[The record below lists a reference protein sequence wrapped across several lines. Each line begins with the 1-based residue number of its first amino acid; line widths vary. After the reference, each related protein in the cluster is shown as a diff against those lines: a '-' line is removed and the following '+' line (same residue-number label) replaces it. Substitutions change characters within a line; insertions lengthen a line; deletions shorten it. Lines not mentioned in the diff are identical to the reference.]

1 MNRVIEDGVEL
12 HNVTV
17 EIVHG
22 VATVRPNKSDGPIAN
37 SGGGPGEPPPPPPKK

>member
-12 HNVTV
+12 HDVTV

-22 VATVRPNKSDGPIAN
+22 VATVRPNDHGPGPVAN
-37 SGGGPGEPPPPPPKK
+37 SGGGPGEEHK